1 MTPARPIKK
10 VVLVPYWVQEAL
22 ARHHCGL
29 EAAFDFD
36 KLVQFIN
43 TNDLIGYLSLQ
54 DYLLELAGYEV
65 HGDTSGSVLQQK
77 WRETAKSEGA
87 ETLLTQT
94 IIPLVRSPE
103 YLQDVC
109 DRLFSPNAVC
119 DRLPHHENA
128 FNVYDATLDAA
139 CVVIHPGFF
148 TEEAGSD
155 GFRAALIEALLKVLY
170 AYNAYHEVAHTPL
183 FKRYL
188 ELLAQKELT
197 V

>member
-1 MTPARPIKK
+1 MMTPARPIKK

-22 ARHHCGL
+22 SRHNCGL
-29 EAAFDFD
+29 NDALNFDQ
-36 KLVQFIN
+36 LVRFIN

-54 DYLLELAGYEV
+54 DYLLELAGFEV
-65 HGDTSGSVLQQK
+65 HGNVLATK
-77 WRETAKSEGA
+77 WLETAKADNS

-94 IIPLVRSPE
+94 IIPMAKSPE
-103 YLQDVC
+103 YLDDVHY
-109 DRLFSPNAVC
+109 RLFSQNAVC
-119 DRLPHHENA
+119 DRLPHHEKA
-128 FNVYDATLDAA
+128 FNVYDATHDAA

-148 TEEAGSD
+148 TEEAGAN
-155 GFRAALIEALLKVLY
+155 GYRAALIVDILKVLY

-188 ELLAQKELT
+188 ELLARKELT

>member
-1 MTPARPIKK
+1 MMTPARPIKK

-29 EAAFDFD
+29 QDALNFDQ
-36 KLVQFIN
+36 LVRFIN

-65 HGDTSGSVLQQK
+65 HGNVLETK
-77 WRETAKSEGA
+77 WNESACSDSSK
-87 ETLLTQT
+87 TLLTQT
-94 IIPLVRSPE
+94 IIPLAHNPE
-103 YLQDVC
+103 YLEDVS
-109 DRLFSPNAVC
+109 DRLFSQNSVC

-128 FNVYDATLDAA
+128 FNVYDSTHDAA
-139 CVVIHPGFF
+139 CIVINPGFF

-155 GFRAALIEALLKVLY
+155 GHRAALIVAVLKVLY

-188 ELLAQKELT
+188 ELLAKKELT